1 MHDHRR
7 NGSGVSTPRTAVT
20 VGRIP
25 ERSVSCHLIIAWWV
39 SSPAGSLS
47 ATSPILMRARTL
59 RPRVCLPGRAR
70 TCLCIFSRPAGPRA
84 SAPSPVSTVLLLTMI
99 IAVGSRGSQ
108 RMLSLKRG
116 IVFLA
121 SATCASGLVVNGGAR
136 RTSVT
141 SMAATDERVYSLAD
155 QVARF
160 NRAKQEENA
169 RFLDIETVYDGS
181 FLKGKRVLITGGNQ
195 GLGLAITK
203 ELVAQ
208 GAQTI
213 VVGRRSSPELDALG
227 CQVITGV
234 DVTDDSA
241 VNGKMISEVSEPLDY
256 VINNAGYFWEEHE
269 TLDNMN
275 FDEQMKQINICAVGP
290 LRVSSAL
297 QKVSGPP
304 PSVAPP
310 RPRVLTPPKFASRL
324 VRRLGSCVAPLWSS
338 RHRRARRNGAS
349 PRTRTRAATTATT

>member
-1 MHDHRR
+1 
-7 NGSGVSTPRTAVT
+7 
-20 VGRIP
+20 
-25 ERSVSCHLIIAWWV
+25 
-39 SSPAGSLS
+39 
-47 ATSPILMRARTL
+47 MRARTL

-70 TCLCIFSRPAGPRA
+70 TRLCIFSRPAGPRA
-84 SAPSPVSTVLLLTMI
+84 TAPSPVSTCCLLTML
-99 IAVGSRGSQ
+99 IAVDSRGSQ

-297 QKVSGPP
+297 QKVSNPFAKRR
-304 PSVAPP
+304 SAAA
-310 RPRVLTPPKFASRL
+310 TCADAAAIASRL

-338 RHRRARRNGAS
+338 RHRRAPRNGAS